1 MTATEEI
8 RPSRDGTQTARPRLA
23 FFYSSSSGACRRA
36 DGFLAQVLQRRGYH
50 ETFLLQ
56 RIEEAERPDLH
67 DRFGI
72 DTVPTLVVIEGNR
85 LKGRLV
91 APGGAAAIERFLA
104 PWLR

>member
-1 MTATEEI
+1 M
-8 RPSRDGTQTARPRLA
+8 
-23 FFYSSSSGACRRA
+23 
-36 DGFLAQVLQRRGYH
+36 LQRRGNH